1 MNQGL
6 PVRTLHRLYAEGKKK
21 MLHSRG
27 IIHLSRS
34 CAVALLLSLLL
45 PLPVSSKIS
54 EERFR
59 NYSASFVA
67 KLNRDNPGCERRIA
81 ELMGGMIVS
90 GDAGMRLSD
99 RMGMF
104 LYDTKRHDI
113 SLAAVRF
120 FNRDEL
126 YALFLIMQ
134 DDADNQAYNLYLEY
148 ELDRRANRCRLREIY
163 FSMVF
168 EERMRDIKGFFDSR

>member
-1 MNQGL
+1 MR
-6 PVRTLHRLYAEGKKK
+6 PSRLFA
-21 MLHSRG
+21 
-27 IIHLSRS
+27 
-34 CAVALLLSLLL
+34 AALLIPLLL
-45 PLPVSSKIS
+45 PPPAASKIS

-67 KLNRDNPGCERRIA
+67 KLNRDNPGCERSIA
-81 ELMGGMIVS
+81 VLMGSMIVC

-113 SLAAVRF
+113 SLSAVRF

-134 DDADNQAYNLYLEY
+134 DDAESQSYNLYLEY
-148 ELDRRANRCRLREIY
+148 ELDRRSQRCRLREVY

-168 EERMRDIKGFFDSR
+168 EERMKDIKGFFDSR

>member
-1 MNQGL
+1 M
-6 PVRTLHRLYAEGKKK
+6 RTIYCLCAEGKKK
-21 MLHSRG
+21 MRYSRG
-27 IIHLSRS
+27 IIRLSRS
-34 CAVALLLSLLL
+34 FAASLLLPLLL
-45 PLPVSSKIS
+45 PLPVTSKIS
-54 EERFR
+54 EEAFR
-59 NYSASFVA
+59 NYSASFVG
-67 KLNRDNPGCERRIA
+67 KLKRDNPGCERSIA

-104 LYDTKRHDI
+104 LYDAKRHDI
-113 SLAAVRF
+113 SLVAVRF

-134 DDADNQAYNLYLEY
+134 DDADSQSYNLYLEY
-148 ELDRRANRCRLREIY
+148 ELDRRSKRCRLCEIY

-168 EERMRDIKGFFDSR
+168 EERMKDIKGFFDSR